1 MHCLQN
7 LFSIEK
13 LLSSKC
19 HMITCSKRDRL
30 HVRPKMSGATKCN
43 TKTPRHTP
51 PLTSQITGQLVSEYN
66 RHFER
71 QDAWVAWCH
80 QLSAPPEV
88 VYYYLRQVS
97 QQLPAPYKRLIDEI
111 KQKENDRTA
120 DNLTNNRRLF
130 NCDMSTIN
138 RSKRT
143 NYITSLHSQ

>member
-1 MHCLQN
+1 MHCHQN

-19 HMITCSKRDRL
+19 QMMTCSKLDRL

-51 PLTSQITGQLVSEYN
+51 PLTSRITGQLVSEYN
-66 RHFER
+66 QHFER

-80 QLSAPPEV
+80 QLSAPSEV
-88 VYYYLRQVS
+88 VHNYLGQVS
-97 QQLPAPYKRLIDEI
+97 QQFPAPYQRLIDEI
-111 KQKENDRTA
+111 KQKKDDWTA

-138 RSKRT
+138 GSKRI